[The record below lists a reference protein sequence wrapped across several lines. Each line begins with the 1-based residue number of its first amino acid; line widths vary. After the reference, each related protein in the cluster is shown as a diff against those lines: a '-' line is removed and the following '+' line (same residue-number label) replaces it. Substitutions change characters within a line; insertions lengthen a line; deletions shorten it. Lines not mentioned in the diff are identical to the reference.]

1 LDVLNNVQALSLSLD
16 LALSG
21 RSIQPLPKQEHAQEI
36 SVELRRSAH
45 PTVMLM
51 KHEYR
56 QSKRTS
62 RQQQVDNRIHF
73 VRKYGGVV
81 VVSSH

>member
-1 LDVLNNVQALSLSLD
+1 
-16 LALSG
+16 
-21 RSIQPLPKQEHAQEI
+21 
-36 SVELRRSAH
+36 
-45 PTVMLM
+45 MLM
-51 KHEYR
+51 NREHR

-73 VRKYGGVV
+73 VRKYGGAV